1 MSEESVS
8 NKVSNFV
15 ITNESYFVQ
24 SQEALKTETDSSFAK
39 RNQDLSNEEK
49 NAPESFSDQLRAQFI
64 KLQQQISKISEI
76 QNLHLIQVSQNVD
89 ILENL
94 RSKLVLEGFL
104 QKKSEEFSST
114 LPIPQQNKNSFSK
127 LSNNISIENFDN
139 DDNIINQLGHQLKL
153 LKNNQESFKDD
164 YKNADYIYV
173 QDFLKAYNKSFD
185 NEKNLLACLLKK
197 SSFNSFNLDEKKDC
211 SSLCDES
218 LKNEINYLHG
228 KTARDDKN
236 TKHSEKITGCP
247 HTNRKHYAKVSI
259 F

>member
-24 SQEALKTETDSSFAK
+24 SQEALKTETDSSFVK

-49 NAPESFSDQLRAQFI
+49 NAPESFSDQLRSQFI

-104 QKKSEEFSST
+104 QTKSEEFSST
-114 LPIPQQNKNSFSK
+114 LPIPQQQKNSFSK
-127 LSNNISIENFDN
+127 LQNNISIEKFDN
-139 DDNIINQLGHQLKL
+139 DDNIINHLGHQLKL
-153 LKNNQESFKDD
+153 LKNNQESFKDHN
-164 YKNADYIYV
+164 KNSEYIYI
-173 QDFLKAYNKSFD
+173 QDVLKAYNKSFD
-185 NEKNLLACLLKK
+185 NEKNFFKK
-197 SSFNSFNLDEKKDC
+197 STYNNSFNLDEKKDS
-211 SSLCDES
+211 SSLYDES